1 MVLRTRAFPGGI
13 TDSAGATAFLTLAD
27 DEIVSVDLG
36 TGAVRWRRADAGRA
50 LLVTDA
56 GLLVVRRR
64 QGRLELA
71 LLDPA
76 GGDGEQDLGTLPV
89 PGWAAQEWDHGGG
102 FVAVAEPDDRTPRVT
117 WRATRRYHGGAGP
130 SPELNAPTGTEA
142 SGVVQVDVGA
152 GSLHAVQEVDAV
164 PPEAA
169 DASGGTAAAG
179 PVYTLDARASAD
191 GTTAVVLTASLEG
204 AAEPVWETVLDRRV
218 SRRPGPLRQ

>member
-1 MVLRTRAFPGGI
+1 VVLRTRAFPGGI

-36 TGAVRWRRADAGRA
+36 TGDVRWRRADAGRA

-76 GGDGEQDLGTLPV
+76 GGEGEQNLGPLPV
-89 PGWAAQEWDHGGG
+89 PGWASQEWDHGGG
-102 FVAVAEPDDRTPRVT
+102 FVAVAEPRGRIPRVT

-130 SPELNAPTGTEA
+130 SPELAAAAGTEA
-142 SGVVQVDVGA
+142 SGVVEVDLVA
-152 GSLHAVQEVDAV
+152 GSLHAVPEVEAAA
-164 PPEAA
+164 PEATV
-169 DASGGTAAAG
+169 ASGSTPAAG
-179 PVYTLDARASAD
+179 PFYTLDAKASTD
-191 GTTAVVLTASLEG
+191 GTTAIVLTASLEG